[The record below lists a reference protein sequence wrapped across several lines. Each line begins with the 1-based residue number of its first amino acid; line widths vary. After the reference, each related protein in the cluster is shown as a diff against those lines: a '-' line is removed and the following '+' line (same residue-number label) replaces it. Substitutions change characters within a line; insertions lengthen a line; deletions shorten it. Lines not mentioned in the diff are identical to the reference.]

1 MFMGFIAGKI
11 LKITYIHKMKFR
23 IKTIFKI
30 LKSIE
35 YNSIDLSSYVSILYS
50 YVLESINLR
59 Y

>member
-11 LKITYIHKMKFR
+11 LKTTYIHKMKFR

-35 YNSIDLSSYVSILYS
+35 YKSIDLSSYVTTLYS